1 MGNEVCCLPASH
13 LSSSCQKA
21 CRTWYKR
28 YQSCTLRCCKEFL
41 KCICEGD
48 SKNNVCRSLPLN
60 RSLRMIRLADLARRI
75 WCCDSYQLTLL
86 CIFPSDVFKIPLSKI
101 EVSQSYQTRKANN
114 SFVDDIKKAMLEE
127 FSLDSVVYLVSVV
140 KVYMT

>member
-1 MGNEVCCLPASH
+1 
-13 LSSSCQKA
+13 
-21 CRTWYKR
+21 
-28 YQSCTLRCCKEFL
+28 
-41 KCICEGD
+41 
-48 SKNNVCRSLPLN
+48 
-60 RSLRMIRLADLARRI
+60 MIRLADLARRI

-127 FSLDSVVYLVSVV
+127 LSLDSVVYLVSVV
-140 KVYMT
+140 NPFDENNILKEDSRLYILGGTHYL